1 MIGAGID
8 LGRMDKAK
16 LANPDYRSTMLD
28 LYEDLSREFG
38 FGIGIEIYLD
48 CNSGNVARHLFGS

>member
-1 MIGAGID
+1 MFGAGID
-8 LGRMDKAK
+8 LGRKDKAK

-38 FGIGIEIYLD
+38 FGIEIYLD
-48 CNSGNVARHLFGS
+48 CNSGNVARYLFGS

>member
-28 LYEDLSREFG
+28 LYEDLSREIG
-38 FGIGIEIYLD
+38 FGIENYLD